1 MTVQERIER
10 KRKQVE
16 EAARE
21 FGELVA
27 RQTFDEGVGLDVDL
41 ATIENLAAFAAKQVV
56 RGIVEQATAEQT
68 EKLGQDHPCPG
79 CGRSCR
85 LEHRSRPIQVRGGEA
100 NLVEPVAHCSACRR
114 DFFPSVSGIEG

>member
-114 DFFPSVSGIEG
+114 DFFPSASGTEG